1 MYTIPKTKHDL
12 NFQVSRKPYGRFLSF
27 DAKRSLFSGKR
38 LAEDADDS
46 PTGKR
51 LREAEAGINDVSLQ
65 VNMAHFFLKYHCLIN
80 TNNI

>member
-1 MYTIPKTKHDL
+1 
-12 NFQVSRKPYGRFLSF
+12 
-27 DAKRSLFSGKR
+27 LFSGKR

-65 VNMAHFFLKYHCLIN
+65 VNMAHLKK
-80 TNNI
+80 NITV